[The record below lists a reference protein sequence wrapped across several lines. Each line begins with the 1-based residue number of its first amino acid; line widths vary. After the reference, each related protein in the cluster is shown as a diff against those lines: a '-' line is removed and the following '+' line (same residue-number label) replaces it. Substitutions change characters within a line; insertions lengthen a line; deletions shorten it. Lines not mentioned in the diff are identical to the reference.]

1 MLSEDIFLEFRIQEL
16 APPVSLHCSGQ
27 QAPGEDNIDAFEAQS
42 WWSNRATVQHFE
54 GMAQHTRD
62 NRDGGDESERRM
74 QKKALFPQ
82 NRSILFFKKKIE
94 TGLTNRVYKFDRRDG
109 DGTSGDLRRAMVS
122 TEEANGFD
130 LDAKAH

>member
-27 QAPGEDNIDAFEAQS
+27 QAPGEDNIDAFEAQN

-82 NRSILFFKKKIE
+82 NRSILFFKKKNRNGINQQ
-94 TGLTNRVYKFDRRDG
+94 GLQIRPTRRRRDERRLAAG
-109 DGTSGDLRRAMVS
+109 DGQYRG
-122 TEEANGFD
+122 G
-130 LDAKAH
+130 

>member
-1 MLSEDIFLEFRIQEL
+1 VKITLTPLKLKAGGAIEQQFNTLKEWHSTPEITETEEMNRRGGCRRKRCSPRIG
-16 APPVSLHCSGQ
+16 P
-27 QAPGEDNIDAFEAQS
+27 
-42 WWSNRATVQHFE
+42 
-54 GMAQHTRD
+54 
-62 NRDGGDESERRM
+62 
-74 QKKALFPQ
+74 
-82 NRSILFFKKKIE
+82 FFFSKKKIE